1 MTAPIELATDADIT
15 EALRLAAAATPGP
28 WRVSCHGN
36 VQGLPSRLG
45 TCQQIA
51 DVDPLREG
59 EVANREADASL
70 IVAARTLA
78 PRLVSEVRYLRAVS
92 GAWKLL
98 ASALI
103 LYRGRGNESDVLQ
116 AVANLDKL
124 GVKVP

>member
-1 MTAPIELATDADIT
+1 MPCTSGRDQQVTDEELA
-15 EALRLAAAATPGP
+15 EVERL
-28 WRVSCHGN
+28 
-36 VQGLPSRLG
+36 
-45 TCQQIA
+45 
-51 DVDPLREG
+51 D
-59 EVANREADASL
+59 REATAGEWKHCEREPYAVFITTADGRRPLTVSAPSTVGTPADAAL
-70 IVAARTLA
+70 IARFRTLA